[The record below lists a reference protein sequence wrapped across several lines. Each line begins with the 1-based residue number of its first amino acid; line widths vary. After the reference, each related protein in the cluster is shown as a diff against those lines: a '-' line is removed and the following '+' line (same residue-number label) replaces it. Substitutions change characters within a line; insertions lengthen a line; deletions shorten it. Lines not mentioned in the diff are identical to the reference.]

1 MLKVETRIKEG
12 NNVTHVSFTYDKALS
27 FFNKEEINN
36 MAGFVETAH
45 HALHNKT
52 GAGND
57 YLGWIDL
64 PSNYDKEEYSRIK
77 SSAEKIRQ
85 DSDVLLV
92 IGIGGSYLGARAAIE
107 MLTHSFQ
114 NLISK
119 EDRKAPQVIF
129 VGHHMSSAYMNEL
142 FDVLKDKDVSIN
154 VISKSGT
161 TTEPA
166 IAFRIFKKFLEE
178 KYGVEEATK
187 RIYATT
193 DREKGALKTSADE
206 AGYET
211 FVIPDDV
218 GGRYSVLTA
227 VGLLPIAVSGVSID
241 SMMEGAQA
249 AEKDL
254 STSSLE
260 ENPAYQYAV
269 VRNVLYNKGK
279 TIEMLINYEPQLQYF
294 AEWWKQLFGES
305 EGKDQKGIYPS
316 SANFST
322 DLHSLGQY
330 VQDGRRDLF
339 ETVLHVNKSK
349 KEVIVEEESNDSD
362 GLNYLAGKSL
372 HEINDKAFQG
382 TLLAHTDGDVP
393 NLIVEVP
400 ELDAYTFG
408 YLVYFF
414 EKACALSGYLLG
426 VNPFD
431 QPGVE
436 AYKKNM
442 FALLG
447 KPGFEKE
454 KAELENRLK

>member
-1 MLKVETRIKEG
+1 M
-12 NNVTHVSFTYDKALS
+12 THVSFKYDKALP
-27 FFNKEEINN
+27 FFQQQELDNLD
-36 MAGFVETAH
+36 GFVQSAH

-52 GAGND
+52 GTGNEF
-57 YLGWIDL
+57 LGWVDL
-64 PSNYDKEEYSRIK
+64 PEAYNKEEFSRIK
-77 SSAEKIRQ
+77 ASAEKIRQ
-85 DSDVLLV
+85 DSDILLV
-92 IGIGGSYLGARAAIE
+92 IGIGGSYLGARAALE
-107 MLTHSFQ
+107 MLNHSFQ
-114 NLISK
+114 NLLSK
-119 EDRKAPQVIF
+119 KDRKAPKIIF
-129 VGHHMSSAYMNEL
+129 VGHHMSSTYISEL
-142 FDVLKDKDVSIN
+142 FDVLEDKDVSIN

-166 IAFRIFKKFLEE
+166 IAFRIFKKYLED
-178 KYGVEEATK
+178 KYGAEEAKT

-193 DREKGALKTSADE
+193 DKEKGALKTASDQ
-206 AGYET
+206 AGYES

-227 VGLLPIAVSGVSID
+227 VGLLPIAASGISVDDI
-241 SMMEGAQA
+241 MQGAQA
-249 AEKDL
+249 AMKDL
-254 STSSLE
+254 AEPSLE
-260 ENPAYQYAV
+260 KNPAYQYAA
-269 VRNVLYNKGK
+269 VRNILYNKGK
-279 TIEMLINYEPQLQYF
+279 TIEMLINYEPSLQYF

-349 KEVIVEEESNDSD
+349 VEMTVEADEVNAD

-382 TLLAHTDGDVP
+382 TLLAHTDGNVP

-400 ELDAYTFG
+400 KLDAYTFG

-414 EKACALSGYLLG
+414 EKACAISGYLLG

-447 KPGFEKE
+447 KPGFENEKE
-454 KAELENRLK
+454 ELEKRL